1 MSRPRKK
8 KGRPISGWLVL
19 DKPAGMGSTP
29 CVAKLK
35 WLYRAAKAG
44 HAGTLDPLASG
55 MLPIALGD
63 ATKTVPFVMDGAK
76 TYRFTIGWGSETTTD
91 DLEGTVVRTS
101 PVRPSVAEIDGA
113 LKAFRGEIEQVP
125 PAFSA
130 IKVAGERAYDL
141 AREGETVELAPRRV
155 QVSRLDVVGDGAQ
168 GTEFDIEC
176 SKGTYVRSLARDLG
190 RKLGCF
196 GHVAQLRRIAVGPFR
211 ETDMIGLQRLVEMEG
226 DIAALDGLLLPATA
240 ALAGLPEIALTPQQ
254 ANRMQAGNGL
264 LLRGP
269 EAMAEA
275 PQAYASLAGELVAL
289 GAIEQGMFQP
299 RRVFRP
305 PGPASR
311 MEDQDRDSQ
320 AH

>member
-8 KGRPISGWLVL
+8 KGRPVSGWLVL
-19 DKPAGMGSTP
+19 DKPAAMGSTP

-35 WLYRAAKAG
+35 WLFRAAKAG

-76 TYRFTIGWGSETTTD
+76 TYRFTIGWGAETTTD
-91 DLEGTVVRTS
+91 DLEGAEVRTS
-101 PVRPSVAEIDGA
+101 PVRPSVVEIADA
-113 LKAFRGEIEQVP
+113 LEAFRGEIEQVP

-141 AREGETVELAPRRV
+141 ARDGETVELAPRRV
-155 QVSRLDVVGDGAQ
+155 HISRLDIVADGPQ

-211 ETDMIGLQRLVEMEG
+211 ESDMISLQRLLELEG
-226 DIAALDGLLLPATA
+226 DLAALDSLLLPATA
-240 ALAGLPEIALTPQQ
+240 ALAGLPQIVLTPRQ
-254 ANRMQAGNGL
+254 ANRMLAGNGL

-275 PQAYASLAGELVAL
+275 AQAYASLAGELVAL

-305 PGPASR
+305 PRPGR
-311 MEDQDRDSQ
+311 IDG
-320 AH
+320 